1 MITKNAV
8 SVVILDDH
16 LIFAETFSILLERMR
31 IFPSIHTFTEAEK
44 MIDFAVA
51 NHQTPYLFFLD
62 YQLNNENSLYLVN
75 DLKRL
80 NKQNKIIFLS
90 GVVNPILINNIL
102 HHNINGFVSKTSG
115 TQSILDCIAAVQKN
129 QKYICANIQAIIE
142 QNSEYRAASF
152 TDREVQILQYFAQG
166 NSISQTADLTYLS
179 KHTIVAHR
187 RKMMAKAGCKS
198 ITELLAYARKLEL
211 I

>member
-31 IFPSIHTFTEAEK
+31 IFQFIHTFTNAEE
-44 MIDFAVA
+44 MIDFTVE

-62 YQLNNENSLYLVN
+62 YHLNNENSLYLVN

-90 GVVNPILINNIL
+90 GVVNPMLINNIL
-102 HHNINGFVSKTSG
+102 NHNINGFVSKMSG
-115 TQSILDCIAAVQKN
+115 TDIILECITTVQKN
-129 QKYICANIQAIIE
+129 QKYICPHIKAIIKE
-142 QNSEYRAASF
+142 NEKLDAVNF
-152 TDREVQILQYFAQG
+152 TDREIQILQFFAQG
-166 NSISQTADLTYLS
+166 YSISKTAELTFLS

-187 RKMMAKAGCKS
+187 RKMMTKSNCKS
-198 ITELLAYARKLEL
+198 ITELLAFARKTEL